1 MNILFVTAYD
11 VSPQKG
17 GTERVIHSLSN
28 GLCADFGVKCYLA
41 YYDEIEKHY
50 DIQTGDVVDEWK
62 DQACFG
68 KANKVVE

>member
-50 DIQTGDVVDEWK
+50 ELLLMERSGLFRESK
-62 DQACFG
+62 
-68 KANKVVE
+68 